1 MARSLREGADL
12 RGSLSSSSR
21 RRSSASSSASG
32 NRSRKAAASSRA
44 STLRV
49 KPRSLNLRCS
59 FLRVA
64 ADGAAIGERAG
75 RREWKSLAGKVGGVW
90 GKWRDNNGGNSWAS
104 RCCGYLLGRVVD
116 TIWIWLYLAIS
127 AGLSGPAQ
135 STTKMAQPEHG
146 LAQSLLG
153 RAGLR
158 CPDF

>member
-104 RCCGYLLGRVVD
+104 RCCGYLFWAVRWIRFGYGYTWPSRLGYLGRPKARPKWPSLS
-116 TIWIWLYLAIS
+116 TAWHKAYW
-127 AGLSGPAQ
+127 AGQG
-135 STTKMAQPEHG
+135 
-146 LAQSLLG
+146 
-153 RAGLR
+153 
-158 CPDF
+158 